1 MQLLTATAV
10 QNKNKGNHK
19 DYILGLNIPY
29 IQSLYSDK
37 EKRKLFVFTDV
48 GQNLHRYHYE

>member
-1 MQLLTATAV
+1 MRLLTVTAV
-10 QNKNKGNHK
+10 QNKNEGNHK
-19 DYILGLNIPY
+19 EYLGLNIPH

-37 EKRKLFVFTDV
+37 EKRKLFVFTDI